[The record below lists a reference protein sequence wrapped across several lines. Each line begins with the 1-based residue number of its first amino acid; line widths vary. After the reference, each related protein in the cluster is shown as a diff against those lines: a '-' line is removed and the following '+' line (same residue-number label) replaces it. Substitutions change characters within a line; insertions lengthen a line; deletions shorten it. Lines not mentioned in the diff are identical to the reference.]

1 MNGIIGKKLG
11 MTSIYDESGRH
22 IPCTIIEAG
31 PCVVAQVKNEE
42 SDGYEAIQLA
52 FDDRKEKTSTKP
64 LVGHYKKAGATPKR
78 KAVEFR
84 NSTLEKSIG
93 DTVTIED
100 VFNEGDIVHAVG
112 ISKGK
117 GFQGVVKR
125 HGFTGAGEKTHGQK
139 HTLRAP
145 GSIGA
150 ASYPA
155 KVIKGMKMAGQTG
168 NDRVKIRNLNVV
180 KMFPERNL
188 LLIKGAV
195 PGHKG
200 SYIII
205 EKNN

>member
-1 MNGIIGKKLG
+1 
-11 MTSIYDESGRH
+11 MTSIYDDAGTH

-31 PCVVAQVKNEE
+31 PCVVSQVKNEE
-42 SDGYEAIQLA
+42 SDGYEALQLG
-52 FDDRKEKTSTKP
+52 FDDRKEKTTSKP
-64 LVGHYKKAGATPKR
+64 LLGHYKKVGASPKR

-84 NSTLEKSIG
+84 NSSLDKAMG
-93 DTVTIED
+93 DQVTIED
-100 VFNEGDIVHAVG
+100 VFQEGDRVHAVG

-145 GSIGA
+145 GSVGA
-150 ASYPA
+150 ASFPA

-168 NDRVKIRNLNVV
+168 NNRVKIRNLNVV
-180 KMFPERNL
+180 KMFPEKNL

>member
-1 MNGIIGKKLG
+1 
-11 MTSIYDESGRH
+11 MTSIYDETGRH

-31 PCVVAQVKNEE
+31 PCIVAQVKNEE
-42 SDGYEAIQLA
+42 SDGYEALQLA
-52 FDDRKEKTSTKP
+52 FDDRKEKTTTKP
-64 LVGHYKKAGATPKR
+64 LVGHYKKAGTSPKR

-145 GSIGA
+145 GSVGA
-150 ASYPA
+150 ASFPS

-168 NDRVKIRNLNVV
+168 NNRVKIRNLNVV
-180 KMFPERNL
+180 KMFPEKNL